1 MPTLNDP
8 TFTQNHLY
16 YAFITNLSNKI
27 DSVLRT
33 ITQNDIFISY
43 VDCQPII
50 PFQDVEIQITNREG
64 VSVTEET
71 ENLVSSICAYLYN
84 NEVKS
89 YEHLN
94 YTNGKGIYINIL
106 LTNTNP
112 NSVAVNTE
120 VFTTKNEI
128 TPLNY
133 DVPSGSYTDDEDL
146 RYKFIVGYYPNEKSW
161 SLDDHTKEY
170 IEEYNEWFKTNTID
184 VATAQLISAGKQLVE
199 RSH

>member
-27 DSVLRT
+27 DSVLRI

-50 PFQDVEIQITNREG
+50 PFQDVEIQITNHEG

-94 YTNGKGIYINIL
+94 YTNCKDIYINIL

-112 NSVAVNTE
+112 NTVAVNTE
-120 VFTTKNEI
+120 VFTTKSEK
-128 TPLNY
+128 PSLNY
-133 DVPSGSYTDDEDL
+133 NVPSNTDIDEENI

-161 SLDDHTKEY
+161 SLDDQTKEY

-184 VATAQLISAGKQLVE
+184 VATAQLISHAKQLVE
-199 RSH
+199 RSR

>member
-8 TFTQNHLY
+8 TVIPNLY
-16 YAFITNLSNKI
+16 YYQFVTFLSEKI

-64 VSVTEET
+64 VSITQET
-71 ENLVSSICAYLYN
+71 ENLIRSICHYLYDRA
-84 NEVKS
+84 VKS
-89 YEHLN
+89 YN
-94 YTNGKGIYINIL
+94 DTDCKNIYLRIL

-112 NSVAVNTE
+112 DSVAVNTE
-120 VFTTKNEI
+120 VFNTTNEK
-128 TPLNY
+128 PALNY
-133 DVPSGSYTDDEDL
+133 IVSSNTDIDEEDL
-146 RYKFIVGYYPNEKSW
+146 RYKFIVGYYPNEQSW

-170 IEEYNEWFKTNTID
+170 IEDYNEWFKTSTLD